1 MINQIK
7 YFQAVVRC
15 KSFTKAAEENFISQ
29 SAISQQ
35 IQALEKELGTKLLLR
50 EGRKFSLTPAGEFF
64 FRKSLILINDFDR
77 LFAETLKLS
86 TGSELEISIGYLRHF
101 RGEELK
107 KTLREFQNKNPE
119 ISINLLQGTHEELYD
134 FLRTKKA
141 DIVISDLRRKPSD
154 QYVNFFLTNGYF
166 YAELPENNP
175 LAELKF
181 LTVDD
186 LKNTPMILI
195 SSPSQEYIEEKFFQ
209 DYFGVKSEFIFVE
222 NLEEAHLNVIANKG
236 YFPAEFHTPPK
247 NFDGVKYIPIFNNDK
262 QIYRKYYV
270 FWRADSLKNYIE
282 SFAEILKKNFPEE
295 K

>member
-1 MINQIK
+1 MIKQIK

-15 KSFTKAAEENFISQ
+15 KSFTKAADENFISQ

-35 IQALEKELGTKLLLR
+35 IQALEKELGAKLLLR

-64 FRKSLILINDFDR
+64 YRKSLILMNDFDR
-77 LFAETLKLS
+77 LVAETLKLS

-119 ISINLLQGTHEELYD
+119 ISINLLKGTHEELYD
-134 FLRTKKA
+134 FLRSKKA
-141 DIVISDLRRKPSD
+141 DIVISDLRRKPSE
-154 QYVNFFLTNGYF
+154 QYVNFFLTNGYI
-166 YAELPENNP
+166 YAELAENNP

-181 LTVDD
+181 LTVED

-247 NFDGVKYIPIFNNDK
+247 NFDGVKYIPIFDKDK
-262 QIYRKYYV
+262 QIYRKYFA

-282 SFAEILKKNFPEE
+282 TFAEILKKNFPEE
-295 K
+295 N

>member
-1 MINQIK
+1 MIKQIK
-7 YFQAVVRC
+7 YFQSVVRFQN
-15 KSFTKAAEENFISQ
+15 FTKAADENFISQ

-35 IQALEKELGTKLLLR
+35 IQALERELGAKLLKR

-64 FRKSLILINDFDR
+64 YRKSLILMNDFDR
-77 LFAETLKLS
+77 LCAETLKLS
-86 TGSELEISIGYLRHF
+86 TGSESEISIGYLKHF
-101 RGEELK
+101 RSDELK
-107 KTLREFQNKNPE
+107 KTLQEFQKKNPE
-119 ISINLLQGTHEELYD
+119 ISINLFQGTHEELYN
-134 FLRTKKA
+134 FLRMKKIDLA
-141 DIVISDLRRKPSD
+141 ISDLRRKPSD
-154 QYVNFFLTNGYF
+154 QYVNFFLANGYF

-181 LTVDD
+181 LTIED
-186 LKNTPMILI
+186 LKNTPIILI

-222 NLEEAHLNVIANKG
+222 NLEEAHLNVISNKG
-236 YFPAEFHTPPK
+236 YFPTEFYTPPK
-247 NFDGVKYIPIFNNDK
+247 NFDGVKYIPIFHKDK
-262 QIYRKYYV
+262 QIYRKYFA